1 MNTGREV
8 VYKPSFDAGFG
19 VGFTA
24 GYEAGFAAAMKL
36 FGNYLPPAPE
46 MVAARPAPKPRLDG
60 AAFADV
66 MYKATTVTDAQR
78 EEAQALA
85 EIRVARR
92 RASKGHIDPKAKA
105 EIEKLQ
111 AAGYV
116 TDPNCPSS
124 PPNPIPG
131 IGVPYPQP
139 KPEPKPENIPTP
151 NPSPLSGEGNEKP
164 ANSDRQK
171 FVSRKATAIEKNAPG
186 GVSKAFDPDGKGRI
200 LIIPP
205 GDPACFEIVQA
216 TRFKEAEAEDLEAR
230 TQQAID
236 NANLELR
243 QRYETRKAE
252 RRQQQKEKVAQ

>member
-1 MNTGREV
+1 MNTGKQLV
-8 VYKPSFDAGFG
+8 SKPSFDLSFG

-36 FGNYLPPAPE
+36 FGSYLPPAPE

-85 EIRVARR
+85 EIRAARR

-116 TDPNCPSS
+116 TDPQCPSS
-124 PPNPIPG
+124 LPNP
-131 IGVPYPQP
+131 VPIAC
-139 KPEPKPENIPTP
+139 PETPPPTP
-151 NPSPLSGEGNEKP
+151 KEETPPLTPPLTKGGERGE
-164 ANSDRQK
+164 K
-171 FVSRKATAIEKNAPG
+171 FVSRKSSAIEKNSPG

-236 NANLELR
+236 NANQELR
-243 QRYETRKAE
+243 QRYEARKAE
-252 RRQQQKEKVAQ
+252 RKQKQKEKVAQ